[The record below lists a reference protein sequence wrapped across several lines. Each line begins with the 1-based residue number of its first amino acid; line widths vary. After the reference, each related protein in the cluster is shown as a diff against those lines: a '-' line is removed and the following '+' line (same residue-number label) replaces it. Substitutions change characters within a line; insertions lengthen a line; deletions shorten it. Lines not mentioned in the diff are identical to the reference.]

1 MHTIHPYLL
10 RRTIKVAVVG
20 CGGTGSA
27 LVGGLPHLHQALIA
41 CGHPSGLAV
50 TVIDGDRI
58 SAANCVRQPFS
69 ASEIGL
75 FKSVVLINR
84 LNLFLGTR
92 LAGRPATSG
101 NGARSAKRSRPRH
114 RLCGQPGRPGK
125 DTCGRHRHM
134 VRHWLLA

>member
-10 RRTIKVAVVG
+10 RRTIKIAVVG

-27 LVGGLPHLHQALIA
+27 IVGGLPHLHQALIA
-41 CGHPSGLAV
+41 GGHRSGLAV

-58 SAANCVRQPFS
+58 SAANCVRQPVS

-84 LNLFLGTR
+84 LNLFCGLDWE
-92 LAGRPATSG
+92 AVEHHANPNPALP
-101 NGARSAKRSRPRH
+101 NVYH
-114 RLCGQPGRPGK
+114 LVC
-125 DTCGRHRHM
+125 
-134 VRHWLLA
+134 

>member
-41 CGHPSGLAV
+41 GGHPAGLAV

-58 SAANCVRQPFS
+58 SAFCSRLRRARQVP
-69 ASEIGL
+69 IRTL
-75 FKSVVLINR
+75 
-84 LNLFLGTR
+84 
-92 LAGRPATSG
+92 
-101 NGARSAKRSRPRH
+101 
-114 RLCGQPGRPGK
+114 
-125 DTCGRHRHM
+125 
-134 VRHWLLA
+134 